1 MTCMADDEAISVW
14 CSGEEWC
21 PVMGTATLIGRKWH
35 PVIADRL
42 LRQGPCGFSELQDH
56 IGGISNK
63 VLSDTLDDLEKK
75 RLVTREVVSEKPF
88 RVEYDLTPR
97 GEDLEPVI
105 DAMAEWG
112 EHHLDPAADEDAG
125 VA

>member
-1 MTCMADDEAISVW
+1 MTDDDAIPVW

-21 PVMGTATLIGRKWH
+21 PVTGTATLIGRKWH

-42 LRQGPCGFSELQDH
+42 LREGPCGFSELQKH
-56 IGGISNK
+56 IDGISNK
-63 VLSDTLDDLEKK
+63 VLSDALKDLEEKK
-75 RLVTREVVSEKPF
+75 LVTREVVSDKPF
-88 RVEYDLTPR
+88 RVEYDLTQR
-97 GEDLEPVI
+97 GQDLERVI

-112 EHHLDPAADEDAG
+112 EDHLDPAADEDAG